1 MPGTTLIRSNK
12 IENPATYQRQI
23 FSKTS
28 PWKCHNDATASIASL
43 LQSRAGL
50 RQYVAT
56 PIDVSHFNDMA
67 PCPSWNRVGSEPETG
82 GRRSFLP
89 ESQFL
94 GKTPKNHQ

>member
-1 MPGTTLIRSNK
+1 MIRSNK

-56 PIDVSHFNDMA
+56 PIGVSHFNDM
-67 PCPSWNRVGSEPETG
+67 
-82 GRRSFLP
+82 
-89 ESQFL
+89 
-94 GKTPKNHQ
+94 